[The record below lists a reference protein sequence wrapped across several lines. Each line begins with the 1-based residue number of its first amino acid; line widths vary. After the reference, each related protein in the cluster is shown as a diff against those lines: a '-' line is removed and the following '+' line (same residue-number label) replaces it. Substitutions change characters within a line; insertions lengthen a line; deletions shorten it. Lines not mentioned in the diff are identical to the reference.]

1 MFQEKALAIL
11 KSGRNVFLTG
21 SAGTGKTY
29 TLNLYIQWLRAHRVP
44 VAITASTGIAATHMN
59 GTTIHSWS
67 GIGIK
72 NELKPN
78 DLRSLKSKKYLT
90 KNIEKT
96 HVLIIDEISMLH
108 RKQLDLINQALK
120 YLRNNPDPFGGMQ
133 VVFAGDFFQLPPVS
147 REQEPSREKFAFM
160 SNAWVEASP
169 TICYLT
175 EQYRQTNNELNN
187 ILNQIRLQEVDEFA
201 VELLNETRYNEPS
214 IAPTRLYTHNADVDS
229 LNEQEL
235 AKIDAD
241 EEVFF
246 AQRKGNPK
254 LMEAFV
260 KNLIVQEKLVLKK
273 GAKVMFLK
281 NNAEAG
287 YFNGT
292 LGVVVD
298 FIDDDEGK
306 LRPIVQ
312 LSDKRKITV
321 KPDSWSIMENERP
334 IVEFIQIP
342 LRLAWAITVHKSQGM
357 TLEAA
362 EIDLS
367 KTFEPGQGYVALSRL
382 RDLNGLRL
390 MGINRRAIEVDGLAV
405 KADHRFRELSEEADS
420 FEEEVYQQDWN
431 KHIKLSGGT
440 TDKKELKKHQDKQKA
455 KKQKISTYQ
464 QTIHLIKQGKSLQEI
479 ADERGLGLST
489 IQGHILKISED
500 YPKVDISA
508 YRPEEELMVQIEE
521 AYNKLAKNAKD
532 EDFGKDGMLRSNLIF
547 NALKKKV
554 DYGTIKLAYAF
565 LE

>member
-29 TLNLYIQWLRAHRVP
+29 TLNQYIQWLHAHRIK

-72 NELKPN
+72 NELKPS

-96 HVLIIDEISMLH
+96 NVLIIDEISMLH
-108 RKQLDLINQALK
+108 KKQLDLINQALK
-120 YLRNNPDPFGGMQ
+120 YLKNNPSPFGGMQ

-147 REQEPSREKFAFM
+147 REQEPSKDKFAFM
-160 SNAWVEASP
+160 SKAWVEASP

-187 ILNQIRLQEVDEFA
+187 ILNQIRSQEVDEFA
-201 VELLNETRYNEPS
+201 VELLNETAYNEPS
-214 IAPTRLYTHNADVDS
+214 IEPTRLYTHNADVDS
-229 LNEQEL
+229 LNEKEL
-235 AKIDAD
+235 EKIDAA

-273 GAKVMFLK
+273 GAKVMLIK

-292 LGVVVD
+292 LGVVTD

-306 LRPIVQ
+306 LRPVVQ

-321 KPDSWSIMENERP
+321 KPDSWSILENERP

-390 MGINRRAIEVDGLAV
+390 VGINRRAIEVDALAV

-420 FEEEVYQQDWN
+420 FEEDTYKKDWN
-431 KHIKLSGGT
+431 KHILNSGGT

-455 KKQKISTYQ
+455 KKNKVSTYQ
-464 QTIHLIKQGKSLQEI
+464 QTVQLIEKGKTLEQI
-479 ADERGLGLST
+479 AEERGLSLST
-489 IQGHILKISED
+489 IQGHILKIGEL

-508 YRPEEELMVQIEE
+508 YRPDEEIMQQIEQ
-521 AYNKLAKNAKD
+521 AYNTIAKD
-532 EDFGKDGMLRSNLIF
+532 AGDDDFGKDGMLHSNLIY
-547 NALKKKV
+547 NALNKKV
-554 DYGTIKLAYAF
+554 DYAIIKLAYAF